1 MDPSHLAHDVRSAL
15 AEARAGFDALERK
28 RARLQEDI
36 AAKDAFLSR
45 TLHGLRV
52 ANRDPDDQD
61 DDDDAPADELSPA
74 ERQAAVALEAGEY
87 QRALDLYAALESPH
101 AQCAY
106 ATLAVRYL
114 FPQLEED
121 DDFADKVRQ
130 AFDLLLASGSPLSK
144 ACDAERAVFLSQ
156 IDEDFE
162 GAMDAYDRA
171 AEWNP
176 LDANVLYNYANFL
189 SLQLDLSEQAE
200 AAYRQCLEADAEH
213 VNALNN
219 LASLL
224 VETARAHVQP
234 QPLLLEARSLLERA
248 QALAPGLP
256 AYNMACIDAL
266 LGEFAA
272 CENHLRAALDA
283 MDNITVDDLT
293 SDPDLEPVRKAPW
306 FVRLCAEQRRTGKA

>member
-1 MDPSHLAHDVRSAL
+1 MDPSHLAHDARRAL

-52 ANRDPDDQD
+52 DDQD
-61 DDDDAPADELSPA
+61 DDDDDELSPA
-74 ERQAAVALEAGEY
+74 EQQAAAALEAGEY
-87 QRALDLYAALESPH
+87 RRALDLYAAVLPSSPH

-106 ATLAVRYL
+106 ATLAVRHFL
-114 FPQLEED
+114 PELEED

-130 AFDLLLASGSPLSK
+130 AFDSLLASGSPLSK
-144 ACDAERAVFLSQ
+144 ACDAERAVYLSQ
-156 IDEDFE
+156 IEDDFE

-171 AEWNP
+171 TEWNP

-189 SLQLDLSEQAE
+189 SLQLELSEQAE
-200 AAYRQCLEADAEH
+200 SAYRQCLEADAEH

-224 VETARAHVQP
+224 VETARAHAQP
-234 QPLLLEARSLLERA
+234 QALLLEARALLERA

-266 LGEFAA
+266 LGESAA
-272 CENHLRAALDA
+272 CETHLRAALDV
-283 MDNITVDDLT
+283 MDNISVDDLNA
-293 SDPDLEPVRKAPW
+293 DPDLESVRKAPW
-306 FVRLCAEQRRTGKA
+306 FARLCAEQRRGKA